1 MGAAYVSRPVFARR
15 YARMAAAH
23 VRAHGRG
30 AAAVQV
36 ALDRPVWPLL
46 GGGCHAA
53 RDTVAAIAAAG
64 FEVTRLERFRFPDVW
79 LPQPTTP
86 QVLGTAVRR

>member
-1 MGAAYVSRPVFARR
+1 MSAAYVSRPVFARR
-15 YARMAAAH
+15 YARMAAALE
-23 VRAHGRG
+23 GRG

-36 ALDRPVWPLL
+36 ALDRTVWPLL